1 MKSLTS
7 EVVADNKFAKW
18 QQWTKLI
25 AVTFSAQAIIQL
37 LGLVTGILIVR
48 LLPTTEYAFYTLA
61 NTMLGTMT
69 VLADGGISSGVMAQ
83 GGKVWQDRQ
92 KLGTV
97 IASGLKLRKI
107 FGMFSLLIS
116 LPILFYLLIR
126 NGASPIASGLIVL
139 AIIPSFF
146 AALSDTLLETAS
158 KLHQGINKL
167 QKNQLS
173 AGLGR
178 FVLMVGSLLVFPF
191 TYIAILGNGIP
202 RMWANIRLRKISAEY
217 ADPEQKS
224 DPAVEKEILAIVKRS
239 LPGAI
244 YFCVS
249 GQITI
254 WLISV
259 FGNTQSIAHVGALS
273 RLTTVLT
280 VFTTLFSTLVVPR
293 FARLPEKK
301 NLLVQRFI
309 QIEAALFV
317 ISFIIIAIVMLF
329 PAQVLWILGKG
340 YSNLNTEI
348 LLLTISSCLT
358 MLAGVTYSVLVSRGW
373 IIKPVINLSVNIL
386 FQLILV
392 VTMDLSKTTNVLMF
406 SIVDFL
412 LAFVILIIYFIYRV
426 SKLPKQSI
434 S

>member
-37 LGLVTGILIVR
+37 LGLATGILIVR

-224 DPAVEKEILAIVKRS
+224 DPAIEKEILAIVKRS

-301 NLLVQRFI
+301 NLLVQRFL

-386 FQLILV
+386 FQVILV

-426 SKLPKQSI
+426 SKLPKPTVS
-434 S
+434 

>member
-1 MKSLTS
+1 
-7 EVVADNKFAKW
+7 
-18 QQWTKLI
+18 
-25 AVTFSAQAIIQL
+25 
-37 LGLVTGILIVR
+37 
-48 LLPTTEYAFYTLA
+48 
-61 NTMLGTMT
+61 
-69 VLADGGISSGVMAQ
+69 
-83 GGKVWQDRQ
+83 
-92 KLGTV
+92 
-97 IASGLKLRKI
+97 
-107 FGMFSLLIS
+107 
-116 LPILFYLLIR
+116 
-126 NGASPIASGLIVL
+126 
-139 AIIPSFF
+139 
-146 AALSDTLLETAS
+146 
-158 KLHQGINKL
+158 
-167 QKNQLS
+167 
-173 AGLGR
+173 
-178 FVLMVGSLLVFPF
+178 
-191 TYIAILGNGIP
+191 LGNGIP

-224 DPAVEKEILAIVKRS
+224 DPAIEKEILAIVKRS

-273 RLTTVLT
+273 RLNTVLT

-301 NLLVQRFI
+301 NLLVQRFL

-386 FQLILV
+386 FQVILV

-426 SKLPKQSI
+426 SKLPKPTVS
-434 S
+434 

>member
-126 NGASPIASGLIVL
+126 NGASAIASGLIVL

-202 RMWANIRLRKISAEY
+202 RMWANVRLRKISAEY
-217 ADPEQKS
+217 ADPEQKA

-317 ISFIIIAIVMLF
+317 ISFIIISIVMLF

-386 FQLILV
+386 FQVILV

-426 SKLPKQSI
+426 SKLPKPAVS
-434 S
+434 

>member
-7 EVVADNKFAKW
+7 NLSVNGRFEKW
-18 QQWTKLI
+18 QQWTKLV

-37 LGLVTGILIVR
+37 LGLLTGILIVR

-83 GGKVWQDRQ
+83 GGKVWQNRE
-92 KLGTV
+92 KLGVV

-107 FGMFSLLIS
+107 FGIFSLLIS
-116 LPILFYLLIR
+116 LPVLFYLLVH
-126 NGASPIASGLIVL
+126 NGATLLSSCFIVL

-178 FVLMVGSLLVFPF
+178 FVLMIGSLLVFPF
-191 TYIAILGNGIP
+191 TAVAILGNGIP
-202 RMWANIRLRKISAEY
+202 RMWANVQLRKISAEY
-217 ADPEQKS
+217 ADPGQKS
-224 DPAVEKEILAIVKRS
+224 DPVIEKEILAIVKRS

-254 WLISV
+254 WLISI

-280 VFTTLFSTLVVPR
+280 LFTTLFGTLVVPR
-293 FARLPEKK
+293 FARLPEQKK
-301 NLLVQRFI
+301 LLIQRFI

-317 ISFIIIAIVMLF
+317 ISFIVIVIVMLF
-329 PAQVLWILGKG
+329 PAQVLWVLGKG
-340 YSNLNTEI
+340 YTNLNKEM
-348 LLLTISSCLT
+348 LLITISSCLA

-373 IIKPVINLSVNIL
+373 IIKPVINLTINIL
-386 FQLILV
+386 FQVLLV

-412 LAFVILIIYFIYRV
+412 LAFIILITYFIYRV
-426 SKLPKQSI
+426 SKLPKPTVL
-434 S
+434 